1 MIPSRTLGRYLNFIK
16 FRDGKSPLE
25 YIKNHYLSLTSF
37 LRKHPDI
44 FALEKL
50 SDMEYAVHL
59 KSANQL
65 NAFLEDT
72 FDESHYGRNE
82 IKSYSPESYLKKSEI
97 NQENF
102 KEHESEDQVRKQ
114 EKLDVLRNE
123 SFDQSFQ
130 DEDSGSAEGNN
141 EQDYI
146 ASDNHSFDEAPE
158 TGFQEETKLNDPDNL
173 EYRDETQAFKEEDV
187 DERNSSLGENHP
199 LDFINE
205 HDRASE
211 DISHSEDFGEG
222 LFFENSEKQKL
233 RSATSLLNFLRE
245 DFPEKSSIVSEALSP
260 LSDENGRFPYIFS
273 RFLLFPLSLIHR
285 YYGARG

>member
-16 FRDGKSPLE
+16 FKDGKSPLE
-25 YIKNHYLSLTSF
+25 YIKNHHLSLTSF

-44 FALEKL
+44 FTLEKL

-72 FDESHYGRNE
+72 FDVSHYGRNE
-82 IKSYSPESYLKKSEI
+82 IKPYSPESYSKKSEI
-97 NQENF
+97 TQENF
-102 KEHESEDQVRKQ
+102 KEQESEDQVRKQ
-114 EKLDVLRNE
+114 KLDVLRNE
-123 SFDQSFQ
+123 SFYQSLQ
-130 DEDSGSAEGNN
+130 DEDSGSAEGNY

-158 TGFQEETKLNDPDNL
+158 TGFQEEKLNDPDNL

-222 LFFENSEKQKL
+222 LFFENSEKRKL

-245 DFPEKSSIVSEALSP
+245 DFPEKSSIVPEALSP
-260 LSDENGRFPYIFS
+260 LSDENGRFPCIFS
-273 RFLLFPLSLIHR
+273 VFYCYPFL
-285 YYGARG
+285 